1 MTDTTSWRGEYAR
14 LAAQLIGADPL
25 LGREDL
31 AERLSVPV
39 DDLDRILARTYP
51 LAPVL
56 RRWQARV
63 PGRGWAAFEHS
74 N

>member
-1 MTDTTSWRGEYAR
+1 MTDTASWRGEYAR
-14 LAAQLIGADPL
+14 LAGQLIGADPL
-25 LGREDL
+25 IGREDL

-39 DDLDRILARTYP
+39 DDLDQILEHHP

-56 RRWQARV
+56 RRWQARA

-74 N
+74 D